1 LATQI
6 KHAQNVVEDRVKT
19 ERRRRAAAAL
29 TQVRQDKLLELLVTQ
44 LCENA
49 LPWLAFRH
57 IERQSDG
64 IPHSSLVS
72 EATLARCAFAL
83 KFSAEKTCN
92 QLINHS
98 SKRRA

>member
-6 KHAQNVVEDRVKT
+6 ERTQNVVEDRVKT

-64 IPHSSLVS
+64 ILHSSLVS
-72 EATLARCAFAL
+72 EATLARCAFER
-83 KFSAEKTCN
+83 KYSAEKTCN
-92 QLINHS
+92 QL
-98 SKRRA
+98 RAKCDQC